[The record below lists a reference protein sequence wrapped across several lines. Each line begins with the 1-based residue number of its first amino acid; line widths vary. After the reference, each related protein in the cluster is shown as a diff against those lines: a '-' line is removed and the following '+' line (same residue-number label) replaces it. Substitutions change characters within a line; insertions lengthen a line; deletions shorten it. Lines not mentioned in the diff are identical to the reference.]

1 MLSTDGQAD
10 HTQIYLPLVWCSCCR
25 DVVRLLTA
33 VHSACGQAK
42 TDAARPADQ
51 ANASSFWPMMSALMS
66 SEDATLMAT
75 AGCFWSVVAK

>member
-10 HTQIYLPLVWCSCCR
+10 HSQIYLLLVWCR